1 MEIADS
7 LSPQTKC
14 DRSSA
19 RGQVKTAAK
28 GERVSLQRPHI
39 VFALHLV
46 LCSICHLST
55 PHHPLVTL
63 VSTGTPPDL
72 HKTSSLL
79 PVNLSS
85 ILPGISYTCGTPG
98 ARAAEPGNRVVWIT
112 LPSGLPGSQGPRGQN
127 YRIPRHLS
135 PRHHIPPPQSQEI
148 HPGYTPVQPALTAH
162 GMEGTARL
170 LLETFAQFENP
181 LTTVQ
186 VREPRRPIHSRPL
199 PRARPRPPAVT
210 TFPSSC
216 TGRGCR
222 PELRPLRARLS
233 RSVRP
238 PPGAPR
244 VPIGCLETA
253 APPLACGPAPPL
265 APSPALSPLSRVA
278 THAARRTGPR

>member
-85 ILPGISYTCGTPG
+85 ILPGFSYTCGTPG

-112 LPSGLPGSQGPRGQN
+112 LSSGLPGSQGPRGQN

-135 PRHHIPPPQSQEI
+135 PRHHIPPPF
-148 HPGYTPVQPALTAH
+148 H
-162 GMEGTARL
+162 
-170 LLETFAQFENP
+170 
-181 LTTVQ
+181 
-186 VREPRRPIHSRPL
+186 PRRFIPGTPPCSPHSQRTVWKAQRGCFSKLSPNLRTRSRRSRYASPAGPFILVLCLALGPGHRLSQPSQAAAPAAAAGRSSGPCGLGSPGACARPL
-199 PRARPRPPAVT
+199 ERPESRLAVWRQPPRP
-210 TFPSSC
+210 
-216 TGRGCR
+216 
-222 PELRPLRARLS
+222 
-233 RSVRP
+233 
-238 PPGAPR
+238 
-244 VPIGCLETA
+244 
-253 APPLACGPAPPL
+253 
-265 APSPALSPLSRVA
+265 
-278 THAARRTGPR
+278 